1 MSSSTEGCC
10 VTARIVKCLR
20 SESPI
25 RSRCPTAD
33 RQSKNRCASLLKGR
47 LSSSFNGAGKA
58 HRPVSGTLQSI
69 AAAPPVCCASDVLR
83 NATLRHTDV
92 TTRQNWGPSLLQ
104 ICQILHTSSGVVCSD
119 QECHANSATT
129 FIKTFSSGTSTYV
142 PSSQVALYA

>member
-10 VTARIVKCLR
+10 LTARIVKCLR

-25 RSRCPTAD
+25 RSGCPTAD
-33 RQSKNRCASLLKGR
+33 RQSKNRCASLLKSH

-92 TTRQNWGPSLLQ
+92 TTRQNWFRHCYKFVRSC
-104 ICQILHTSSGVVCSD
+104 IRAAASFVATRNA
-119 QECHANSATT
+119 HANSMTA
-129 FIKTFSSGTSTYV
+129 FIRTFSTGTSTYV